1 MHYRELYCQPFLR
14 FSLNFLLFCD
24 AFLPPAIPWHSW
36 LSQRCRFSGSSRY
49 PFLDSHNREAGPV
62 NRFSVALSASAYL
75 VHWLLCNCY
84 YFEKS
89 ISFSSLQSDYME
101 GEFFLLRYILIRM
114 FFFYFINTS
123 IIKHRMKLSCSQCQ
137 RKQYNR
143 HVQWGVS

>member
-1 MHYRELYCQPFLR
+1 MTHYRELYCQPFLR

-24 AFLPPAIPWHSW
+24 VFLPPAVHWHG
-36 LSQRCRFSGSSRY
+36 LIVTALQVFPGSSSY
-49 PFLDSHNREAGPV
+49 PFLDPHNREAGPV
-62 NRFSVALSASAYL
+62 NRCSVALSASAYL

-89 ISFSSLQSDYME
+89 ISFSSLQSDYIE

-143 HVQWGVS
+143 HVQ